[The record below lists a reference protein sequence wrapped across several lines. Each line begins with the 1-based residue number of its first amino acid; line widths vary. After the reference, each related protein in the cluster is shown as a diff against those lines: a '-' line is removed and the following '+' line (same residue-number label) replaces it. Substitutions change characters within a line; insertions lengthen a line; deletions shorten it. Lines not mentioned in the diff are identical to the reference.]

1 MEIFRYNLILFYWIF
16 YNPIIECFI
25 TLGKCK
31 SNIVVYGNFNC
42 FGGLHIFLIIIGII
56 MLLLTFGLALCVV
69 LFNQS
74 IESSDKDSLL
84 K

>member
-1 MEIFRYNLILFYWIF
+1 MEIFRYNLILFYWVF

-31 SNIVVYGNFNC
+31 SNIVVYEDFNC
-42 FGGLHIFLIIIGII
+42 FGRLHILLMIIGII
-56 MLLLTFGLALCVV
+56 MLLLTFALGLCVV

-74 IESSDKDSLL
+74 IEYPDKDSIL